1 MEDVPM
7 RMRKR
12 GIATIVEAIV
22 SSLILI
28 AAFSVGFYFISSPAI
43 SHQRYSED
51 LTKVGYNLLSALASN
66 DGFDKLIYDS
76 QGNMKAGWE
85 QQLKVVIDSLITR
98 NIIFNVT
105 VYEAKLIDDN
115 LTNFVELKILN
126 NATVS
131 NAVDEFGHSNE
142 AAFLKAGENAEASYI
157 YTTKQLHIL
166 VVSMKLATLGG
177 A

>member
-1 MEDVPM
+1 M
-7 RMRKR
+7 RMRRR
-12 GIATIVEAIV
+12 GVATIVEAIV

-28 AAFSVGFYFISSPAI
+28 AAFSMGFYFISSPVI

-51 LTKVGYNLLSALASN
+51 LTKLGYNLLSGLAAN

-76 QGNMKAGWE
+76 QGNIIVGWE
-85 QQLKVVIDSLITR
+85 QQLKVVIDSLLPR
-98 NIIFNVT
+98 NIIFNIT

-115 LTNFVELKILN
+115 LTNFVDLKILN
-126 NATVS
+126 NVTVS
-131 NAVDEFGHSNE
+131 NTVDEFGHSNE

-166 VVSMKLATLGG
+166 VITMKLATLGG